1 MSQLQV
7 VGSNGGKIGIAV
19 RERSGFKFFTAHDDF
34 RGLDGRMF
42 PRARSLVNEV
52 AKHARKVQ
60 RDASSASSQDGG
72 LW

>member
-1 MSQLQV
+1 MPQLRV
-7 VGSNGGKIGIAV
+7 VGPNGGKIGIAV

-34 RGLDGRMF
+34 RLLDGRTF
-42 PRARSLVNEV
+42 HRARSLVNEV

-60 RDASSASSQDGG
+60 RTTPSASPDDGG